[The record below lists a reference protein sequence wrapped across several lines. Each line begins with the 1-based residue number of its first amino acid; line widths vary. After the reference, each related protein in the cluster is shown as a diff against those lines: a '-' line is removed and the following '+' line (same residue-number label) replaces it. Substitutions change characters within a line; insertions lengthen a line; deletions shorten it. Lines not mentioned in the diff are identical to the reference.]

1 MDGRNRRPHLRG
13 GADARRRLRTQ
24 LQTRGSN
31 TLTHAHH
38 VVSDGLRIGITIG
51 LQHEAETLWSNGIK
65 QNAVFLAET
74 LKRSSKVRSVYLVNT
89 TAVAITHAIPWDLS
103 RWPVLTFDQA
113 KDGLDVLIELGGQID
128 AVQTDHFKRQGTRLV
143 SYCCGVEYV
152 NAMEAVLFNRT
163 LWGHQLFVNQR
174 YDDIWMV
181 PQVANISRHY
191 FETLR
196 RRPARVVPFV
206 WDPVFLQ
213 ERSRKFPAAGEY
225 RPRPGPRRLSVMEP
239 NHNVVKF
246 CLYPILIAEEA
257 YRLQPD
263 KIAFLHVTNAE
274 RLAKNSPDFVAIM
287 SQLDIVRQHKAAFV
301 GRYETPQFLSE
312 MTDVMI
318 SHQWENPLNYFYLEV
333 CWQGYPLVH
342 NSDLCQDLGYY
353 YAQNDVQAGCR
364 QLLRAI
370 ADHDDQW
377 ESYRERQRRLIARYL
392 PANASV
398 VAEYEDLLLLLMQ
411 QTPI

>member
-1 MDGRNRRPHLRG
+1 MP
-13 GADARRRLRTQ
+13 
-24 LQTRGSN
+24 
-31 TLTHAHH
+31 
-38 VVSDGLRIGITIG
+38 DGLRIGITIG
-51 LQHEAETLWSNGIK
+51 LQREAETLWSNGIK

-74 LKRSSKVRSVYLVNT
+74 LGRSSKVYSVHLVNT
-89 TAVAITHAIPWDLS
+89 TAVAITSLIPWDLT
-103 RWPVLTFDQA
+103 RWSVLTFDQA
-113 KDGLDVLIELGGQID
+113 KDRLDVLIELGGQID
-128 AVQTDHFKRQGTRLV
+128 AHQTDYIKQQGTRLV

-163 LWGHQLFVNQR
+163 LWGQQLFVNQR
-174 YDDIWMV
+174 YDAIWMI
-181 PQVANISRHY
+181 PQVANTSQHY

-213 ERSRKFPAAGEY
+213 ERSRKLRDAGEY

-257 YRLQPD
+257 YRLQPEA
-263 KIAFLHVTNAE
+263 IAFLHVTNAE
-274 RLAKNSPDFVAIM
+274 HLATNSLDFVAIM

-312 MTDVMI
+312 MTDVMV

-342 NSDLCQDLGYY
+342 NAQLCQDLGYY

-370 ADHDDQW
+370 ASHDDQW
-377 ESYRERQRRLIARYL
+377 VSYAQRQRDFIAQYL
-392 PANASV
+392 PANPGV
-398 VAEYEDLLLLLMQ
+398 VAQYETLLLELMQ
-411 QTPI
+411 HKPV